1 MLARPNKWSVGVTML
16 EVNLKRIIKNNQ
28 IYIEDL
34 ENRCEVYRRM
44 LYGNQ
49 IPEEVLDSEFEEMLH
64 ELLLE
69 KEVKQWTVNILI
81 SSMV

>member
-1 MLARPNKWSVGVTML
+1 ML
-16 EVNLKRIIKNNQ
+16 EVNLKRMIKNNQ

-49 IPEEVLDSEFEEMLH
+49 IPDEVLDSEFEEILH

-81 SSMV
+81 SSMA

>member
-1 MLARPNKWSVGVTML
+1 ML
-16 EVNLKRIIKNNQ
+16 EVNLKRMIKNNQ

-34 ENRCEVYRRM
+34 ENRCEAYRRM

-49 IPEEVLDSEFEEMLH
+49 IPDEVLDSEFEEILH

-69 KEVKQWTVNILI
+69 KEVKQ
-81 SSMV
+81 

>member
-1 MLARPNKWSVGVTML
+1 ML

-69 KEVKQWTVNILI
+69 KEVKQ
-81 SSMV
+81 

>member
-1 MLARPNKWSVGVTML
+1 ML
-16 EVNLKRIIKNNQ
+16 EVNLKRMIKNNQ

-44 LYGNQ
+44 LYGNH
-49 IPEEVLDSEFEEMLH
+49 IPDEVLDSEFEEMLH

-69 KEVKQWTVNILI
+69 KEVKQ
-81 SSMV
+81 